1 MKTVIREDMHPVS
14 NGRVEELHPDADP
27 TMTRAAREERAAW
40 RLDHLDAWLR
50 GLGELDHHD
59 PEYEYDVAHEY
70 EDDWTTDPDYGI
82 AGVDLC
88 EYDKDGMIIL
98 PDPRAG
104 RVQHGTSDTV
114 CDALGNRVEI
124 ETHVHYRLP
133 GAERGR
139 RRRVKRVRPD
149 LMVLPPAL
157 ELPPEE
163 DLDPDDKPDRTLR
176 LHEGDPAP
184 ELVLEIL
191 SEGGAL
197 RDLDE
202 KRQLYAH
209 LGVAEYLV
217 YDLGGKRAPGS
228 PAELLVFRLANGVYR
243 RIDSDPAMSEPDG
256 GVDAY
261 WSEVFGTHI
270 RMQPDRW
277 RPRFQWYDPVQGRW
291 RDRETDT
298 KDRIRAEGREAGRGE
313 ERVEAAIDVMRE
325 FLASELA
332 PAYLDR
338 IEAVWRKDGPPMDA
352 FRRIRAVQRTPHE
365 WRSLLQIPDDDFGP
379 EQMQ

>member
-1 MKTVIREDMHPVS
+1 MKTAIREDMHPAS
-14 NGRVEELHPDADP
+14 NGRVGELHPDADP

-50 GLGELDHHD
+50 GLEVLDHQD

-70 EDDWTTDPDYGI
+70 EYDWTTDSDYGV

-88 EYDKDGMIIL
+88 EYDEDGMIVL
-98 PDPRAG
+98 PDTRAE
-104 RVQHGTSDTV
+104 RVRHGTCDTV

-133 GAERGR
+133 GAGRGR
-139 RRRVKRVRPD
+139 SRRVKRVRPD
-149 LMVLPPAL
+149 LMVLSPPL

-163 DLDPDDKPDRTLR
+163 DLDPDDKPDHTLR

-217 YDLGGKRAPGS
+217 FDLGGKRAPGS
-228 PAELLVFRLANGVYR
+228 QAELLVFRLADGAYR

-256 GVDAY
+256 GADAY

-277 RPRFQWYDPVQGRW
+277 RPRFQWHDPVQGRW

-298 KDRIRAEGREAGRGE
+298 QDRIRAEGREE
-313 ERVEAAIDVMRE
+313 ERVAAAIGVMRE
-325 FLASELA
+325 FLGSELA
-332 PAYLDR
+332 PAHLDR
-338 IEAVWRKDGPPMDA
+338 IEVVWRKDGPPMDA
-352 FRRIRAVQRTPHE
+352 FRRIRAVQRTPRE
-365 WRSLLQIPDDDFGP
+365 WRSLLQIPDNDLGS
-379 EQMQ
+379 EQVQ